1 MSAPLSRKGARTL
14 FIEFLIIVIG
24 VFIALAAESWWS
36 EREDRLRESD
46 IREDIV
52 AEFAANIR
60 ILEADIAVNEGMRTM
75 YQAGLL
81 KCLQGVTTV
90 EEVLRVTQDA

>member
-1 MSAPLSRKGARTL
+1 MYGLPNGELPPRAPDSGVLL
-14 FIEFLIIVIG
+14 CCVIG

-60 ILEADIAVNEGMRTM
+60 RWS
-75 YQAGLL
+75 L
-81 KCLQGVTTV
+81 K
-90 EEVLRVTQDA
+90 A